1 MADVK
6 TLLEDKLG
14 KEDLFRL
21 IYCGRLLKDDDPV
34 RKYEIDEKRWVV
46 VMITRGKTGE
56 VSSSVRQ
63 EASLGQET
71 RQVVGLEKGREN
83 EEQVGNDLSNQF
95 RVLSR
100 DASSNV
106 EEEEEIP
113 DIDISAYLAH
123 KDEKEEK
130 GHRKDVSSDN
140 SIQAQAKED
149 PLIQTEEVEEDE
161 EEGEEEEEGV
171 EALNQTLE
179 RLSDTLARRRA
190 AEELSED
197 EEEKNDEEEESSVH
211 GCSSSQFAAERLR
224 PGSGGYI
231 TPREFTIALEV
242 IMGMEYYNL
251 HSSTDQVFSDLTTT
265 RAFVEKFF
273 RDTSDLPDVRA
284 MVVDRLEEVV
294 AAKPS
299 LRQLEAFLSD
309 LCSIF
314 CQEREEERPRA
325 YLALDQECEEE
336 TEEEEEEPDAFTIN
350 LTNLV
355 GMGFIREEAEFALR
369 ASFNHPCMAVD
380 YLVSGV
386 PPSAFPPEEDNP
398 LAFLRGEP
406 EFQRIRTLVQANP
419 NSLQAL
425 LLSFGQ
431 KHPALMDTINR
442 HKGTFVR
449 MLHEPTGARGLADDQ
464 GLVADVLG
472 RDRR

>member
-1 MADVK
+1 MGDVK

-83 EEQVGNDLSNQF
+83 EEQVGNSLSNQF

-161 EEGEEEEEGV
+161 
-171 EALNQTLE
+171 
-179 RLSDTLARRRA
+179 
-190 AEELSED
+190 
-197 EEEKNDEEEESSVH
+197 
-211 GCSSSQFAAERLR
+211 
-224 PGSGGYI
+224 
-231 TPREFTIALEV
+231 
-242 IMGMEYYNL
+242 
-251 HSSTDQVFSDLTTT
+251 
-265 RAFVEKFF
+265 
-273 RDTSDLPDVRA
+273 
-284 MVVDRLEEVV
+284 
-294 AAKPS
+294 
-299 LRQLEAFLSD
+299 
-309 LCSIF
+309 
-314 CQEREEERPRA
+314 
-325 YLALDQECEEE
+325 
-336 TEEEEEEPDAFTIN
+336 
-350 LTNLV
+350 
-355 GMGFIREEAEFALR
+355 
-369 ASFNHPCMAVD
+369 
-380 YLVSGV
+380 
-386 PPSAFPPEEDNP
+386 
-398 LAFLRGEP
+398 
-406 EFQRIRTLVQANP
+406 
-419 NSLQAL
+419 
-425 LLSFGQ
+425 
-431 KHPALMDTINR
+431 
-442 HKGTFVR
+442 
-449 MLHEPTGARGLADDQ
+449 
-464 GLVADVLG
+464 
-472 RDRR
+472 